1 MTDFFSLLTELFSSE
16 PPPPPELLGQRIQ
29 QRLQVILAGLDEREA
44 LSAGD
49 VETLRRE
56 LRMLLKLE
64 RIQVA
69 AAEMDKSE
77 QVLQYMLRPSF
88 EDCLNL
94 WFGKS
99 EQTDQEIAAR
109 FGADV
114 ALASNGHY
122 DHWALDVEHPRL
134 LVALVIM
141 LDQFPRNMYRDTPR
155 MYATDARCR
164 ELVRRGLRVGVGE
177 RLRPIERVFLCL
189 VLTHSELLEDQH
201 LCMEE
206 WGRAMADLAAD
217 DPLNAFH
224 EIFHRHVAVIQ
235 RFGRFPHRNKI
246 LQRANTVAE
255 DDFLDNSTFR
265 FDLPLVRRADGGFV
279 FAGTVK
285 KRTVKLLDHE
295 YETLLP
301 DVDETPEGAF
311 EFKYLGPDKV
321 FTKSHEQLQKQGYI
335 RIGDSVPDF
344 DAETS
349 LGPINFH
356 TFIGDGWCVLFSHPA
371 DFTPV
376 CTTEFGATAKLEPEW
391 RSRGTKVIG
400 LSVDSAED
408 HERWIADINETQS
421 TRVNFPIIADKDRKV
436 AMLFGM
442 LDPTTFRHGTGIGE
456 TMTVRSVFI
465 ISPAKRV
472 ELIMTYPAYIGRSF
486 DEILRVLDALQLS
499 AKYRVATPVN
509 WKPGDDTVVLPFIS
523 DEEAEAMFADR
534 GGLRKVRSYLRYVRD
549 PSLRLL

>member
-1 MTDFFSLLTELFSSE
+1 MADLFSMLTDLFSSD
-16 PPPPPELLGQRIQ
+16 PPPEVLGHRIQ
-29 QRLQVILAGLDEREA
+29 QSLQVILAGLDERDI
-44 LSAGD
+44 LSTAD
-49 VETLRRE
+49 METLRRE

-64 RIQVA
+64 RIQIA

-77 QVLQYMLRPSF
+77 KVLQYMLRPSM

-99 EQTDQEIAAR
+99 EQTDQEIASR

-114 ALASNGHY
+114 DLASKGHY

-141 LDQFPRNMYRDTPR
+141 LDQFPRNMYRDTAQ
-155 MYATDARCR
+155 MYACDARCR
-164 ELVRRGLRVGVGE
+164 DLVKRGLRTGVSE

-189 VLTHSELLEDQH
+189 VLTHSEVLDDQH
-201 LCMEE
+201 LCMDE
-206 WGRAMADLAAD
+206 WGRAMTELAPD

-224 EIFHRHVAVIQ
+224 EVFHRHVAVIQ

-246 LQRANTVAE
+246 LQRANTAAE
-255 DDFLDNSTFR
+255 EDFLDNSAFR
-265 FDLPLVRRADGGFV
+265 FDLPLVRDADGAFV

-295 YETLLP
+295 YQTLLP
-301 DVDETPEGAF
+301 DTDEAPHGAF
-311 EFKYLGPDKV
+311 EFRYLGPDKV
-321 FTKSHEQLQKQGYI
+321 FTKTQEQLKKQGYV

-344 DAETS
+344 HAETS
-349 LGPINFH
+349 MGPLDFH
-356 TFIGDGWCVLFSHPA
+356 EFIGDSWCVLFSHPA

-376 CTTEFGATAKLEPEW
+376 CTTEFGATAKLAPDW
-391 RSRGTKVIG
+391 RARNAKVIG

-408 HERWIADINETQS
+408 HARWIADINDTQH
-421 TRVNFPIIADKDRKV
+421 TTVNFPIIADRDRRV

-442 LDPTTFRHGTGIGE
+442 LNPTTFRHGSGIGE

-465 ISPAKRV
+465 ISPVKRV
-472 ELIMTYPAYIGRSF
+472 ELMITYPAYVGRNF

-509 WKPGDDTVVLPFIS
+509 WRPGDDTVVLPFIT
-523 DEEAEAMFADR
+523 DEEAEGMFA
-534 GGLRKVRSYLRYVRD
+534 GGVRKVRSYLRYVRD
-549 PSLRLL
+549 PSLRCL

>member
-1 MTDFFSLLTELFSSE
+1 MADLFSMLTDLFSSD
-16 PPPPPELLGQRIQ
+16 PPPEVLGRRIQ
-29 QRLQVILAGLDEREA
+29 QSLQVILAGLDERDI
-44 LSAGD
+44 LSTAD
-49 VETLRRE
+49 METLRRE

-64 RIQVA
+64 RIQIA

-77 QVLQYMLRPSF
+77 QVLQYMLRPSM

-99 EQTDQEIAAR
+99 EQTDQEIATR

-114 ALASNGHY
+114 DLASKGHY

-141 LDQFPRNMYRDTPR
+141 LDQFPRNMYRDTAQ
-155 MYATDARCR
+155 MYACDARCR
-164 ELVRRGLRVGVGE
+164 DLVKRGLRTGVSE

-189 VLTHSELLEDQH
+189 VLTHSEVLDDQH
-201 LCMEE
+201 LCMDE
-206 WGRAMADLAAD
+206 WGRAMTELAPD

-224 EIFHRHVAVIQ
+224 EVFHRHVAVIQ

-246 LQRANTVAE
+246 LQRANTAAE
-255 DDFLDNSTFR
+255 EDFLDNSAFR
-265 FDLPLVRRADGGFV
+265 FDLPLVRDADGAFV
-279 FAGTVK
+279 FTGTVK

-295 YETLLP
+295 YQTLLP
-301 DVDETPEGAF
+301 DTDEAPHGAF
-311 EFKYLGPDKV
+311 EFRYLGPDKV
-321 FTKSHEQLQKQGYI
+321 FTKTQEQLKKQGYV

-344 DAETS
+344 HAETS
-349 LGPINFH
+349 MGPIDFH
-356 TFIGDGWCVLFSHPA
+356 EFIGDSWCVLFSHPA

-376 CTTEFGATAKLEPEW
+376 CTTEFGATAKLAPEW
-391 RSRGTKVIG
+391 RARNAKVIG

-408 HERWIADINETQS
+408 HVRWIADINETQH
-421 TRVNFPIIADKDRKV
+421 TTVNFPIIADRDRRV

-442 LDPTTFRHGTGIGE
+442 LDPTTFRHGSGIGE

-465 ISPAKRV
+465 ISPVKRV
-472 ELIMTYPAYIGRSF
+472 ELMITYPAYIGRNF

-509 WKPGDDTVVLPFIS
+509 WRPGDDTVVLPFIT
-523 DEEAEAMFADR
+523 DEEAEGMFA
-534 GGLRKVRSYLRYVRD
+534 GGVRKVRSYLRYVRD
-549 PSLRLL
+549 PSLRCL

>member
-1 MTDFFSLLTELFSSE
+1 MADLFSMLTDLFSSD
-16 PPPPPELLGQRIQ
+16 PPPEVLGRRIQ
-29 QRLQVILAGLDEREA
+29 QSLQVILAGLDERDI
-44 LSAGD
+44 LSTAD
-49 VETLRRE
+49 METLRRE

-64 RIQVA
+64 RIQIA

-77 QVLQYMLRPSF
+77 QVLQYMLRPSM

-99 EQTDQEIAAR
+99 EQTDQEIASR

-114 ALASNGHY
+114 DLASKGHY

-141 LDQFPRNMYRDTPR
+141 LDQFPRNMYRDTAQ
-155 MYATDARCR
+155 MYACDARCR
-164 ELVRRGLRVGVGE
+164 DLVKRGLRTGVSE

-189 VLTHSELLEDQH
+189 VLTHSEVLDDQH

-206 WGRAMADLAAD
+206 WGRAMTELAAD

-224 EIFHRHVAVIQ
+224 EVFHRHVAVIQ

-246 LQRANTVAE
+246 LQRANTAAE
-255 DDFLDNSTFR
+255 EDFLDNSAFR
-265 FDLPLVRRADGGFV
+265 FDLPLVRDADGAFV
-279 FAGTVK
+279 FTGTVK

-295 YETLLP
+295 YQTLLP
-301 DVDETPEGAF
+301 DTDEAPHGAF
-311 EFKYLGPDKV
+311 EFRYLGPDKV
-321 FTKSHEQLQKQGYI
+321 FTKTQEQLKKQGYV

-344 DAETS
+344 HAETS
-349 LGPINFH
+349 MGPIDFH
-356 TFIGDGWCVLFSHPA
+356 EFIGDSWCVLFSHPA

-376 CTTEFGATAKLEPEW
+376 CTTEFGATAKLAPEW
-391 RSRGTKVIG
+391 RARNAKVIG

-408 HERWIADINETQS
+408 HARWIADINETQH
-421 TRVNFPIIADKDRKV
+421 TTVNFPIIADRDRRV

-442 LDPTTFRHGTGIGE
+442 LDPTTFRHGSGIGE

-465 ISPAKRV
+465 ISPVKRV
-472 ELIMTYPAYIGRSF
+472 ELMITYPAYIGRNF

-509 WKPGDDTVVLPFIS
+509 WRPGDDTVVLPFIT
-523 DEEAEAMFADR
+523 DEEAEGMFA
-534 GGLRKVRSYLRYVRD
+534 GGVRKVRSYLRYVRD
-549 PSLRLL
+549 PSLRCL

>member
-1 MTDFFSLLTELFSSE
+1 MTDLLSMLSELFSAE
-16 PPPPPELLGQRIQ
+16 PPPELLGQRIQ
-29 QRLQVILAGLDEREA
+29 QRLQVILAGLDERDS
-44 LSAGD
+44 LSAMD
-49 VETLRRE
+49 MQTLRRE
-56 LRMLLKLE
+56 LRMLLELE

-69 AAEMDKSE
+69 AAELDKAE
-77 QVLQYMLRPSF
+77 QVLQYMLRPHF

-99 EQTDQEIAAR
+99 EQTDQEISGR

-114 ALASNGHY
+114 ALASKGHY
-122 DHWALDVEHPRL
+122 DHWALDLEHPRL

-141 LDQFPRNMYRDTPR
+141 LDQFPRNMYRDTAR
-155 MYATDARCR
+155 MYACDARCR
-164 ELVRRGLRVGVGE
+164 DLVRRGLRVGVGE

-189 VLTHSELLEDQH
+189 VLTHSELLDDQH
-201 LCMEE
+201 VCMEE
-206 WGRAMADLAAD
+206 WGRAMAELAPD

-246 LQRANTVAE
+246 LQRANTAAE
-255 DDFLDNSTFR
+255 EDFLENSSFR
-265 FDLPLVRRADGGFV
+265 FDLPLVRQPDGCFV

-285 KRTVKLLDHE
+285 KRTVRLLDHE

-301 DVDETPEGAF
+301 DIDEAPQGAF
-311 EFKYLGPDKV
+311 KFKYLGPDKV
-321 FTKSHEQLQKQGYI
+321 LTKTHEQLQRQGYV

-349 LGPINFH
+349 MGPINFH
-356 TFIGDGWCVLFSHPA
+356 QFIGDSWCVLFSHPA

-376 CTTEFGATAKLEPEW
+376 CTTELGATAKLEAEW
-391 RSRGTKVIG
+391 RARDTKVIG
-400 LSVDSAED
+400 LSVDSTED
-408 HERWIADINETQS
+408 HERWIADINETQH
-421 TRVNFPIIADKDRKV
+421 TRVNFPIIADKDRGV
-436 AMLFGM
+436 AMMFGM
-442 LDPTTFRHGTGIGE
+442 LDPTTFRHGSDMGE

-472 ELIMTYPAYIGRSF
+472 ELIITYPAYIGRSF

-523 DEEAEAMFADR
+523 DEEAEAQFADQ

-549 PSLRLL
+549 PSLRCL

>member
-114 ALASNGHY
+114 ALASNGRY

-391 RSRGTKVIG
+391 RSRRTKVIG

-472 ELIMTYPAYIGRSF
+472 ELIITYPAYIGRSF

>member
-1 MTDFFSLLTELFSSE
+1 MADLFSMLTDLFSSD
-16 PPPPPELLGQRIQ
+16 PPPEVLGRRIQ
-29 QRLQVILAGLDEREA
+29 QSLQVILAGLDERDI
-44 LSAGD
+44 LSTAD
-49 VETLRRE
+49 METLRRE

-64 RIQVA
+64 RIQIA
-69 AAEMDKSE
+69 AAEMDKGE
-77 QVLQYMLRPSF
+77 QVLQYMLRPSM

-99 EQTDQEIAAR
+99 EQTDQEIATR

-114 ALASNGHY
+114 DLASKGHY

-141 LDQFPRNMYRDTPR
+141 LDQFPRNMYRDTAQ
-155 MYATDARCR
+155 MYACDARCR
-164 ELVRRGLRVGVGE
+164 DLVKRGLRTGVSE

-189 VLTHSELLEDQH
+189 VLTHSEVLDDQH
-201 LCMEE
+201 LCMDE
-206 WGRAMADLAAD
+206 WGRAMTELAPD

-224 EIFHRHVAVIQ
+224 EVFHRHVAVIQ

-246 LQRANTVAE
+246 LQRANTAAE
-255 DDFLDNSTFR
+255 EDFLDNSAFR
-265 FDLPLVRRADGGFV
+265 FDLPLVRDADGAFV

-295 YETLLP
+295 YQTLLP
-301 DVDETPEGAF
+301 DTDEAPHGAF

-321 FTKSHEQLQKQGYI
+321 FTKTQEQLKKQGYV

-344 DAETS
+344 HAETS
-349 LGPINFH
+349 MGPIDFH
-356 TFIGDGWCVLFSHPA
+356 EFIGDSWCVLFSHPA

-376 CTTEFGATAKLEPEW
+376 CTTEFGATAKLAPDW
-391 RSRGTKVIG
+391 RARNAKVIG

-408 HERWIADINETQS
+408 HARWIADINETQH
-421 TRVNFPIIADKDRKV
+421 TTVNFPIIADRDRRV

-442 LDPTTFRHGTGIGE
+442 LDPTTFRHGSGIGE

-465 ISPAKRV
+465 ISPVKRV
-472 ELIMTYPAYIGRSF
+472 ELMITYPAYIGRNF

-509 WKPGDDTVVLPFIS
+509 WRPGDDTVVLPFIT
-523 DEEAEAMFADR
+523 DEEAEGMFA
-534 GGLRKVRSYLRYVRD
+534 GGVRKVRSYLRYVRD
-549 PSLRLL
+549 PSLRCL

>member
-1 MTDFFSLLTELFSSE
+1 MADLFSMLTDLFSSD
-16 PPPPPELLGQRIQ
+16 PPPEVLGRRIQ
-29 QRLQVILAGLDEREA
+29 QSLQVILAGLDERDI
-44 LSAGD
+44 LSTAD
-49 VETLRRE
+49 METLRRE

-64 RIQVA
+64 RIQIA
-69 AAEMDKSE
+69 AAEMDRSE
-77 QVLQYMLRPSF
+77 QVLQYMLRPSM

-99 EQTDQEIAAR
+99 EQTDQEIASR

-114 ALASNGHY
+114 DLASKGHY

-141 LDQFPRNMYRDTPR
+141 LDQFPRNMYRDTAQ
-155 MYATDARCR
+155 MYACDARCR
-164 ELVRRGLRVGVGE
+164 DLVKRGLRTGVSE

-189 VLTHSELLEDQH
+189 VLTHSEVLDDQH
-201 LCMEE
+201 LCMDE
-206 WGRAMADLAAD
+206 WGRAMTELAPD

-224 EIFHRHVAVIQ
+224 EVFHRHVAVIQ

-246 LQRANTVAE
+246 LQRANTAAE
-255 DDFLDNSTFR
+255 EDFLDNSAFR
-265 FDLPLVRRADGGFV
+265 FDLPLVRDADGAFV

-295 YETLLP
+295 YQTLLP
-301 DVDETPEGAF
+301 DTDEAPHGAF
-311 EFKYLGPDKV
+311 EFRYLGPDKV
-321 FTKSHEQLQKQGYI
+321 FTKTQEQLKKQGYV

-344 DAETS
+344 HAETS
-349 LGPINFH
+349 MGPIDFH
-356 TFIGDGWCVLFSHPA
+356 EFIGDSWCVLFSHPA

-376 CTTEFGATAKLEPEW
+376 CTTEFGATAKLAPEW
-391 RSRGTKVIG
+391 RARNAKVIG
-400 LSVDSAED
+400 LSVDSVED
-408 HERWIADINETQS
+408 HVRWIADIIETPH
-421 TRVNFPIIADKDRKV
+421 TTVDFPIIADRDRRV

-442 LDPTTFRHGTGIGE
+442 LDPTTFRHGSGIGE

-465 ISPAKRV
+465 ISPVKRV
-472 ELIMTYPAYIGRSF
+472 ELMITYPAYIGRNF

-509 WKPGDDTVVLPFIS
+509 WRPGDDTVVLPFIT
-523 DEEAEAMFADR
+523 DEEAEGMFA
-534 GGLRKVRSYLRYVRD
+534 GGVRKVRSYLRYVRD
-549 PSLRLL
+549 PSLRCL